1 LIRISGFVIRIF
13 QLRYNTGVP
22 AASRAILHVDM
33 DAFFAAIEQLDDP
46 KLRGKPVLVGG
57 DGPRG
62 VVATASYEA
71 RPFGCHSAQPMAVA
85 KRLCPHAIVV
95 PGRYWRYSEVSE
107 QLFEILE
114 SFTPTIQP
122 LSIDEA
128 FMDVSGTERIHSS
141 PVDVARA
148 LKRRVRDELAL
159 TASVGVAPNKFLAKL
174 ASDLEKP
181 DGLTVITAGD
191 VDRVLPPLPVTK
203 IWGIG
208 PKTAARLEGMA
219 IRTIGDL
226 RKASEATLSR
236 LLGED
241 AERCRSLAYGRDDR
255 VVVTDSEAKQI
266 SQENTFSVNI
276 ADPDAVRNELLE
288 QVQHVAR
295 RLRKHQLRAGGVTLK
310 IRFGDFQTIT
320 RSRTLDASTDR
331 TDVLWTVTKEVFDEW
346 ATKHFSPV
354 RLIGMAA
361 RSLSSG
367 GEQLPLFADPAGER
381 HQRLDRVVD
390 RIVDRFGK
398 SAVRRGLSSDDREHD
413 DDRIFGKD

>member
-1 LIRISGFVIRIF
+1 MSDV
-13 QLRYNTGVP
+13 Y
-22 AASRAILHVDM
+22 RAILHVDM

-71 RPFGCHSAQPMAVA
+71 RPFGCHSAQPMSVA

-95 PGRYWRYSEVSE
+95 PGRYWRYSEVSD

-128 FMDVSGTERIHSS
+128 FMDVSGTERIHGS

-148 LKRRVRDELAL
+148 LKRRVREELAL

-181 DGLTVITAGD
+181 DGLTVITADD
-191 VDRVLPPLPVTK
+191 VDRLLPPLPVTK

-226 RKASEATLSR
+226 RKASEATLTR
-236 LLGED
+236 LLGDD
-241 AERCRSLAYGRDDR
+241 AERCRNLAHGRDDR
-255 VVVTDSEAKQI
+255 VVVTDFEAKQI
-266 SQENTFSVNI
+266 SQENTFGVNI
-276 ADPDAVRNELLE
+276 GDPAIVRNELLE

-295 RLRKHQLRAGGVTLK
+295 RLRKHKLRAGGVTLK
-310 IRFGDFQTIT
+310 IRYGDFHTIT
-320 RSRTLDASTDR
+320 RSRTLEAPTDR
-331 TDVLWTVTKEVFDEW
+331 TDVLWNVTRDVFDEW
-346 ATKHFSPV
+346 AAKNFSPV

-361 RSLSSG
+361 RGLSGG
-367 GEQLPLFADPAGER
+367 GEQMTLFADPQGEK
-381 HQRLDRVVD
+381 HERLDRVVD

-398 SAVRRGLSSDDREHD
+398 TAVRRGLSRDEDQREEELP
-413 DDRIFGKD
+413 

>member
-1 LIRISGFVIRIF
+1 
-13 QLRYNTGVP
+13 
-22 AASRAILHVDM
+22 
-33 DAFFAAIEQLDDP
+33 
-46 KLRGKPVLVGG
+46 
-57 DGPRG
+57 
-62 VVATASYEA
+62 
-71 RPFGCHSAQPMAVA
+71 MAVA

-114 SFTPTIQP
+114 SFTPIIQP

-128 FMDVSGTERIHSS
+128 FMDVTGTERIHGS

-148 LKRRVRDELAL
+148 LKQRVRDELAL

-181 DGLTVITAGD
+181 DGLTVITADD

-219 IRTIGDL
+219 IRTIADL
-226 RKASEATLSR
+226 RNASEATLTR
-236 LLGED
+236 LLGDD
-241 AERCRSLAYGRDDR
+241 AERCRNLAYGRDER

-266 SQENTFSVNI
+266 SQENTFGVNI
-276 ADPDAVRNELLE
+276 ADPDVVRNELLE

-295 RLRKHQLRAGGVTLK
+295 RLRKHKLRAGGVTLK

-320 RSRTLDASTDR
+320 RSRTLEQPTDR
-331 TDVLWTVTKEVFDEW
+331 TDLLWNVTRAVFDEW
-346 ATKHFSPV
+346 ATKNFSPV

-367 GEQLPLFADPAGER
+367 GAQLPLFADPAGEK
-381 HQRLDRVVD
+381 HERLDRVVD

>member
-1 LIRISGFVIRIF
+1 MA
-13 QLRYNTGVP
+13 N
-22 AASRAILHVDM
+22 AARAILHVDM

-71 RPFGCHSAQPMAVA
+71 RPYGCHSAQPMAVA
-85 KRLCPHAIVV
+85 KRLCPHAVVV
-95 PGRYWRYSEVSE
+95 PGRYARYREVSE
-107 QLFEILE
+107 QLFEIFE
-114 SFTPTIQP
+114 SFTPVVQP

-128 FMDVSGTERIHSS
+128 FLDVTGSERIHG
-141 PVDVARA
+141 PAVQIAA
-148 LKRRVRDELAL
+148 AIKRRVRDELAL

-181 DGLTVITAGD
+181 DGLTVITAAD

-208 PKTAARLEGMA
+208 PKTAARLDGMA

-226 RKASEATLSR
+226 RKASDATLAR
-236 LLGED
+236 LLGDD
-241 AERCRSLAYGRDDR
+241 AERCRNLAHGRDDR
-255 VVVTDSEAKQI
+255 AVVTDSEAKQV

-276 ADPDAVRNELLE
+276 ADPETVRNELLE

-295 RLRKHQLRAGGVTLK
+295 RLRKNKLRAGGLTLK
-310 IRFGDFQTIT
+310 IRFGEFKTIT
-320 RSRTLDASTDR
+320 RSRTLEEPTDR
-331 TDVLWTVTKEVFDEW
+331 TDVLWNVTKDVFDEW
-346 ATKHFSPV
+346 AAKQFVPV

-361 RSLSSG
+361 RQLSG
-367 GEQLPLFADPAGER
+367 GGAQMTLFADAAGTKHE
-381 HQRLDRVVD
+381 QLDKVMD

-398 SAVRRGLSSDDREHD
+398 SAVRRGLARGDEQRD

>member
-1 LIRISGFVIRIF
+1 
-13 QLRYNTGVP
+13 
-22 AASRAILHVDM
+22 M

-85 KRLCPHAIVV
+85 KRLCPHAIIV
-95 PGRYWRYSEVSE
+95 PGRYWRYSEVSD

-114 SFTPTIQP
+114 SFTPIIQP

-128 FMDVSGTERIHSS
+128 FLDVSGTERMHGS

-181 DGLTVITAGD
+181 DGLTVITAD
-191 VDRVLPPLPVTK
+191 DIDNILPALPVTK

-226 RKASEATLSR
+226 RRATESTLTR
-236 LLGED
+236 LLGDD
-241 AERCRSLAYGRDDR
+241 AERCRNLAYGRDDR

-266 SQENTFSVNI
+266 SQENTFGVNI
-276 ADPDAVRNELLE
+276 ADPEVVRNELLE

-295 RLRKHQLRAGGVTLK
+295 RLRKHKLRAGGVTLK
-310 IRFGDFQTIT
+310 IRFGEFKTIT
-320 RSRTLDASTDR
+320 RSRTLDEPTDR
-331 TDVLWTVTKEVFDEW
+331 TDLLWHVTREVFDEW
-346 ATKHFSPV
+346 AAKNFVPI

-367 GEQLPLFADPAGER
+367 GEQLPLFSNEDDRKHE
-381 HQRLDRVVD
+381 QLDKVVD

-398 SAVRRGLSSDDREHD
+398 SAVRRGLSRD
-413 DDRIFGKD
+413 DDDDKRADDYIYGKD